1 MNDLERTLAEITP
14 RAAAVTL
21 LLFDRIIV
29 QYEQDKGIVLSE
41 EEKRTVQRVL
51 RFVLTQ
57 ECQA

>member
-21 LLFDRIIV
+21 LLFDHIII
-29 QYEQDKGIVLSE
+29 QYERDKGIVLSE